1 MSRHRQGKSLIYGS
15 ISSMLILAEAAAR
28 SFSEAPS
35 QIAPTSLSCVWG
47 PNLFVRI
54 FSAAID
60 ISRLADQGPTF
71 RRAAFIGPE
80 VFCI

>member
-15 ISSMLILAEAAAR
+15 ILSMLILAEAAAR

-54 FSAAID
+54 FFGGHRHKQAGRSGAHV
-60 ISRLADQGPTF
+60 SEGSLHRT
-71 RRAAFIGPE
+71 
-80 VFCI
+80 